1 MNLQPFLAD
10 LYSRKIQLWADGDCL
25 RCKAPTGVLT
35 TKLRDQLME
44 RKGEILELLRTA
56 EAVATQPRA
65 IVPLQSGGSRTPI
78 FAVAGH
84 NGDVFAYRALALH
97 LGDNQP
103 FFALEPPGLD
113 GDSEPLTRVEDLAG
127 YFAAQIRAFQPN
139 GPYIIAGYCAG
150 GAIAFELAR
159 QMREH
164 GALIQ
169 LLALFA
175 SPYPKSFRIAPRV
188 QQTVAQQMTR
198 IGRHVHALMML
209 SFPDSLRYITAKL
222 RRRKLLRD
230 AGRAAAEDPVLLRR
244 ADVART
250 TIAAVRRYSP
260 GSYAGRVGLLLP
272 NRQWLHSGAD
282 PLRWRTVAPHA
293 EHYFGP
299 DGCDPDL
306 LLIEPDVPAI
316 ARLFRQCQ
324 ENNPARASP

>member
-35 TKLRDQLME
+35 TTLRDQLME
-44 RKGEILELLRTA
+44 RKGEILALLRTA

-84 NGDVFAYRALALH
+84 NGDVFAYRALAFH
-97 LGDNQP
+97 LGDDQP

-127 YFAAQIRAFQPN
+127 YFAAQIHAFQPK

-159 QMREH
+159 QMRER

-175 SPYPKSFRIAPRV
+175 SPYPKSFRVGPRV
-188 QQTVAQQMTR
+188 QQTVAQLMTR
-198 IGRHVHALMML
+198 LVRHVRELMML

-222 RRRKLLRD
+222 RRRRLLRD
-230 AGRAAAEDPVLLRR
+230 AEHATLEDPVLLRR
-244 ADVART
+244 AEVARA
-250 TIAAVRRYSP
+250 TIAAVRRYNP
-260 GSYAGRVGLLLP
+260 GSYAGRVDLLLP
-272 NRQWLHSGAD
+272 NREWLNSGAD
-282 PLRWRTVAPHA
+282 PLGWRSVAPHA

-299 DGCDPDL
+299 DDCHPDL
-306 LLIEPDVPAI
+306 LLIEPDAPAI
-316 ARLFRQCQ
+316 AELFRQCQ
-324 ENNPARASP
+324 RNNPTRVSP